1 MGSYY
6 WIKKHP
12 ACLYIKVLAA
22 VWEAVASRYRRD
34 YMNNLT
40 LVGEPLLPL
49 PLLQLLLLLLQQ
61 LEKQLKLGSCQR
73 MLAQH
78 LGQAQQ
84 KVRAGPLKS
93 AMAAQ
98 RSHDVLG
105 LKISHNKFREI
116 WN

>member
-1 MGSYY
+1 M
-6 WIKKHP
+6 
-12 ACLYIKVLAA
+12 
-22 VWEAVASRYRRD
+22 WEAVASRYRRD
-34 YMNNLT
+34 YMNDLA
-40 LVGEPLLPL
+40 LVGEPLLLL
-49 PLLQLLLLLLQQ
+49 PLLQQLLLLQQ
-61 LEKQLKLGSCQR
+61 LEQQLKLGSCER

-105 LKISHNKFREI
+105 LKVSHNKFREI